1 VVRGRAASPLSGM
14 PSAEL
19 PAGRTS
25 GWTPA
30 RAGEVDRGDTAASS
44 HEVWKAPFLQWP
56 GGRAWR
62 TSSGPSQRLS
72 TPTHDCPTRIPSEP
86 PACQPGPGTRSAV
99 CHSSH
104 RCSPAT
110 QGTCRR
116 VTGATSARR
125 QEPTLD
131 GRHRRDGRLRVL
143 AAPAQQ
149 PPAVP
154 APPAPTHPMTAPPTV
169 TPLQTPPTA
178 SPLPTSPLTAAP
190 AVPVAPTAA
199 GPRSRTVEPA
209 PSAEPNASGP
219 SSRSR
224 RASLSATRNPEPPA
238 RELPPPPSR

>member
-1 VVRGRAASPLSGM
+1 VVRGRAASPLSGTT
-14 PSAEL
+14 SAEL
-19 PAGRTS
+19 PARRTS

-44 HEVWKAPFLQWP
+44 HEVEGALSAMARWSSVADLVRSVAAPLDPDTRLLLQDP
-56 GGRAWR
+56 ERA
-62 TSSGPSQRLS
+62 SGLS
-72 TPTHDCPTRIPSEP
+72 TRPGHTLRCVPLVTPMLARNAGHLPSRDRGDIGSTTGTDIRRP
-86 PACQPGPGTRSAV
+86 PSPRWP
-99 CHSSH
+99 SS
-104 RCSPAT
+104 RA
-110 QGTCRR
+110 G
-116 VTGATSARR
+116 GAGAATSRR
-125 QEPTLD
+125 AC
-131 GRHRRDGRLRVL
+131 
-143 AAPAQQ
+143 AAG
-149 PPAVP
+149 
-154 APPAPTHPMTAPPTV
+154 PTHPMTAPPTV